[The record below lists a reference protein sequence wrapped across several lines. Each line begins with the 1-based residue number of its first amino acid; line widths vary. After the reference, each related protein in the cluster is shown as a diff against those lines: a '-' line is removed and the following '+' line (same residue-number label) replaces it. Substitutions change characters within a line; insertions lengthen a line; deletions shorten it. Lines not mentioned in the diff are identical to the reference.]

1 MDNTN
6 KTKKSRKGRDKSLKQ
21 FFTFS
26 VTVIEMDLNVI
37 SRGACISRT
46 YLNPMTR
53 SMISTSVS
61 STECR
66 ISPVCRGYARLV
78 LLGAGLVEHRQQ
90 LRRLVSQRLQIHH
103 CIRPVSI
110 IGVEDEVSVEVS
122 GVESRQGQTIA
133 VPSQRSFGGSHG
145 GSGSCGEQVVKEMIS
160 DVSRYSTSLKQNIL
174 DHQIS
179 ETTRV

>member
-1 MDNTN
+1 MMNLRDN
-6 KTKKSRKGRDKSLKQ
+6 
-21 FFTFS
+21 
-26 VTVIEMDLNVI
+26 
-37 SRGACISRT
+37 
-46 YLNPMTR
+46 LNPMTR

-90 LRRLVSQRLQIHH
+90 LRRLVGQRLQIHH

-110 IGVEDEVSVEVS
+110 IRVEDEVSVEVS
-122 GVESRQGQTIA
+122 GVESRQRKTIS

-160 DVSRYSTSLKQNIL
+160 DVSRYSTSLVTDSDRNVVFSLRHQNL
-174 DHQIS
+174 NLWQLPGRLSMCFNCGSH
-179 ETTRV
+179 RVLEEFK